1 MSATDYTEVLYQL
14 RLGRKAIAR
23 VFEGVDVLITPTLAQ
38 LPVSI
43 EAALESPRFDVTQM
57 LIRNPAPFAYA
68 HGRDRS
74 PDVREDVTAVG

>member
-43 EAALESPRFDVTQM
+43 EAALESPLDVTQM